1 MWGAEPGGEGG
12 NCPCRAPDGG
22 WSLRGGLLRTPRLK
36 QAGVSHQRRTGQC
49 GGDPKSLCR
58 CLGGAGTQET
68 RCSSAL
74 AGACRWWDVRLESL
88 MKTLQAHL
96 QVWTAPQEPSRWPDQ
111 ILAFVELP
119 SFTEETNRRGAGLRA
134 GRPEARQGAMAVICK
149 THLVGELVEK
159 RARRKAL
166 NRPKPETVPLPQ
178 G

>member
-1 MWGAEPGGEGG
+1 M
-12 NCPCRAPDGG
+12 
-22 WSLRGGLLRTPRLK
+22 
-36 QAGVSHQRRTGQC
+36 
-49 GGDPKSLCR
+49 
-58 CLGGAGTQET
+58 
-68 RCSSAL
+68 
-74 AGACRWWDVRLESL
+74 RLESL